1 MDRHFAA
8 VYFLG
13 SLAFLYAVPLGWAVI
28 RRRSCCLA
36 AILLFPWM
44 LPAFLAELPLNWAT
58 VALLSVTWTVMLLSD
73 QIARKI
79 EWGGLRLTGATLAA
93 GAVLMAGFLLCF
105 PAEEYQQPAWAGNA
119 RVQLISLGE
128 RLYEQIFSERE
139 SGPISIGITPSGSSE
154 TVDLASAGPRRYT
167 GEAVLDVESDV
178 PGIQYLR
185 GEAYATYTGS
195 SWERLGEDAQEELS
209 ASLEGWSP
217 NLPLLFPVTAR
228 QEEPSITLTIRYA
241 DRPSWIVYFPYQPT
255 HTAGAVLEGDSV
267 LLSPEARQT
276 YKWKR
281 PVFHLI
287 FPHIRANDFEA
298 HEHLS

>member
-1 MDRHFAA
+1 MSRYSAKERADRYQLELHRQ
-8 VYFLG
+8 VRLK
-13 SLAFLYAVPLGWAVI
+13 PLIWRVLVRAGTQERPCFMWK
-28 RRRSCCLA
+28 
-36 AILLFPWM
+36 
-44 LPAFLAELPLNWAT
+44 
-58 VALLSVTWTVMLLSD
+58 VMS
-73 QIARKI
+73 R
-79 EWGGLRLTGATLAA
+79 
-93 GAVLMAGFLLCF
+93 
-105 PAEEYQQPAWAGNA
+105 
-119 RVQLISLGE
+119 
-128 RLYEQIFSERE
+128 
-139 SGPISIGITPSGSSE
+139 
-154 TVDLASAGPRRYT
+154 
-167 GEAVLDVESDV
+167 
-178 PGIQYLR
+178 
-185 GEAYATYTGS
+185 GS